1 MELNCS
7 APDRAWID
15 ESKTLFDSE
24 GRVIDKDGK
33 PTFPKFKL
41 DDEAEEAGKLIHRIM
56 VETETE
62 FFAAYGSPLTGRAEY
77 SIGPIWVH

>member
-56 VETETE
+56 V
-62 FFAAYGSPLTGRAEY
+62 
-77 SIGPIWVH
+77 